1 MELIQCSTHFFYQSL
16 VTHAVK
22 TTAKPTDDAIKCKVL
37 FKEQVAKELYKT
49 VIRKCDKL
57 KVYFSFK
64 DNICNADIADI
75 QLISKYNY

>member
-1 MELIQCSTHFFYQSL
+1 MELIQCSTLFFYQSL

-22 TTAKPTDDAIKCKVL
+22 TTVKSTDDAIKSKVL
-37 FKEQVAKELYKT
+37 FKEQVAKELHKT